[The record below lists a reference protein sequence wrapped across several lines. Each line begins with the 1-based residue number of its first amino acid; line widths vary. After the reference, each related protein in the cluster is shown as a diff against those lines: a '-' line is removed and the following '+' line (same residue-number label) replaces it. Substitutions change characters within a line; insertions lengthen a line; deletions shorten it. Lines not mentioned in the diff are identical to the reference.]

1 LETKRNRAMDL
12 RDIVLNYLTDNEK
25 GMQQL
30 ITWFLNDVMNEEV
43 AQQAGVPRYAR
54 SSSRRAHRNGYR
66 QRSLKTRFGELSL
79 LKPQLRE
86 IPFETKVFDRYS
98 RTEKALV
105 NAIIESY
112 LQGVS
117 TRNVEKIV
125 SCLGV
130 NQLSASYVSKVAQ
143 ELDEKIHEFLE
154 NPIDTYIPF
163 LFVDASYFKVRDG
176 IRYVNKALF
185 VVAGVRPDG
194 YREIFTFS
202 VADAEHEL
210 TWEGIFSDLKER
222 GLNKVDLIISDGHNG
237 IQTAAETMFP
247 GSSWQMCHVHFIR
260 AVLRKVPRKYHKEIA
275 ETLKECLRDPH
286 RLQEFAVQLDGR
298 GLSRAADTI
307 HRFNH
312 GLMNYRSFPPEF
324 WKKIRTTNLL
334 ERVNKELKRRSRKI
348 GAFPNDASLLR
359 LAGSILIDINEEWI
373 TGNRYLSVKSEMIS
387 LDTVA
392 ADFTAI

>member
-1 LETKRNRAMDL
+1 MNL

-43 AQQAGVPRYAR
+43 AQQAGVPRYSR

-66 QRSLKTRFGELSL
+66 SRSLKTRFGELSL

-86 IPFETKVFDRYS
+86 IPFETKVFERYS

-105 NAIIESY
+105 NAIVESY

-117 TRNVEKIV
+117 TRNVETVV
-125 SCLGV
+125 SHLGI
-130 NQLSASYVSKVAQ
+130 NQLSASYVSKVGR
-143 ELDEKIHEFLE
+143 ELDTKVQEFMEKALDSYY
-154 NPIDTYIPF
+154 PY
-163 LFVDASYFKVRDG
+163 LFVDASYFKVRDET
-176 IRYVNKALF
+176 RYVNKALL
-185 VVAGVRPDG
+185 VVVGVRTDG
-194 YREIFTFS
+194 HREVLGAR

-210 TWEGIFSDLKER
+210 TWEGMFSDLKEQ
-222 GLNKVDLIISDGHNG
+222 GLTRVDLIISDGHTG
-237 IQTAAETMFP
+237 IQSAAGRMFP

-275 ETLKECLRDPH
+275 EVLKECLTDSGK
-286 RLQEFAVQLDGR
+286 LLEYATQLDER
-298 GLSRAADTI
+298 GFSRAADTI
-307 HRFNH
+307 HRFHH
-312 GLMNYRSFPPEF
+312 GLMNYRSAPPEF

-334 ERVNKELKRRSRKI
+334 ERVNRELKRRSKKI
-348 GAFPNDASLLR
+348 GAFPSDASLLR

-373 TGNRYLSVKSEMIS
+373 TGSRYLSLKSEMIS
-387 LDTVA
+387 LDTEA
-392 ADFTAI
+392 SDFTAI

>member
-1 LETKRNRAMDL
+1 MNL
-12 RDIVLNYLTDNEK
+12 RDIVLNYLTDNEE

-54 SSSRRAHRNGYR
+54 SSSRRAHRNGNR
-66 QRSLKTRFGELSL
+66 TRSLKTRYGELSL

-105 NAIIESY
+105 NAIVESY

-117 TRNVEKIV
+117 TRNVEKVI
-125 SCLGV
+125 SHLGV
-130 NQLSASYVSKVAQ
+130 TQVSASYVSKVAQ
-143 ELDEKIHEFLE
+143 ELDVKVTEFME
-154 NPIDTYIPF
+154 RAIDSYIPY

-176 IRYVNKALF
+176 VKYVNKALL
-185 VVAGVRPDG
+185 VVVGVRTDG
-194 YREIFTFS
+194 FREILEAH

-210 TWEGIFSDLKER
+210 TWEGIFADLKER
-222 GLNKVDLIISDGHNG
+222 GLTKVDLIISDGHTG
-237 IQTAAETMFP
+237 IQSAAGKMFP

-275 ETLKECLRDPH
+275 ETLKECLSDSA
-286 RLQEFAVQLDGR
+286 RLLDYADKLDAR

-307 HRFNH
+307 HRFQS
-312 GLMNYRSFPPEF
+312 GLMNYRSAPPEF
-324 WKKIRTTNLL
+324 WKKLRTTNLL
-334 ERVNKELKRRSRKI
+334 ERVHKELKRRSKKI

-387 LDTVA
+387 LDTA
-392 ADFTAI
+392 AEFTAI

>member
-1 LETKRNRAMDL
+1 MNL
-12 RDIVLNYLTDNEK
+12 RDIVLNYLTDNEE

-54 SSSRRAHRNGYR
+54 SSSRRAHRNGNR
-66 QRSLKTRFGELSL
+66 TRSLKTRYGELSL

-105 NAIIESY
+105 NAIVESY

-117 TRNVEKIV
+117 TRNVEKVI
-125 SCLGV
+125 SHLGV
-130 NQLSASYVSKVAQ
+130 TQVSASYVSKVAQ
-143 ELDEKIHEFLE
+143 ELDVKVTEFME
-154 NPIDTYIPF
+154 RSIDSYIPY

-176 IRYVNKALF
+176 VKYVNKALL
-185 VVAGVRPDG
+185 VVVGVRTDG
-194 YREIFTFS
+194 FREILEAH

-210 TWEGIFSDLKER
+210 TWEGIFADLKER
-222 GLNKVDLIISDGHNG
+222 GLTKVDLIISDGHTG
-237 IQTAAETMFP
+237 IQSAAGKMFP

-275 ETLKECLRDPH
+275 ETLKECLSDSA
-286 RLQEFAVQLDGR
+286 RLLDYANKLDTR
-298 GLSRAADTI
+298 GLCRAADTI
-307 HRFNH
+307 HRFQS
-312 GLMNYRSFPPEF
+312 GLMNYRSAPPEF
-324 WKKIRTTNLL
+324 WKKLRTTNLL
-334 ERVNKELKRRSRKI
+334 ERVHKELKRRSKKI

-387 LDTVA
+387 LDTA
-392 ADFTAI
+392 AEFTAI

>member
-1 LETKRNRAMDL
+1 MNL

-43 AQQAGVPRYAR
+43 AQQAGVPRYKR

-66 QRSLKTRFGELSL
+66 HRSLKTRYGELNL

-86 IPFETKVFDRYS
+86 IPFDTKIFERYS

-105 NAIIESY
+105 NAIVESY

-117 TRNVEKIV
+117 TRKVQDVI
-125 SCLGV
+125 SHLGIS
-130 NQLSASYVSKVAQ
+130 QISPSYVSKVAR
-143 ELDEKIHEFLE
+143 ELDNQVQSFLE
-154 NPIDTYIPF
+154 KPIDSHIPY

-176 IRYVNKALF
+176 IKYVNKALL
-185 VVAGVRPDG
+185 VVVGVRTDG
-194 YREIFTFS
+194 YREILGAR

-210 TWEGIFSDLKER
+210 TWEGIFSDLNDR
-222 GLNKVDLIISDGHNG
+222 GLSTVDLVISDGHTG
-237 IQTAAETMFP
+237 IQSAAEKMFP

-260 AVLRKVPRKYHKEIA
+260 AVLRKVSRKYHKLIA
-275 ETLKECLRDPH
+275 ERLKECLSDPT
-286 RLQEFAVQLDGR
+286 LLLTYAKELEDTGF
-298 GLSRAADTI
+298 SRAADTI
-307 HRFNH
+307 YRFEH
-312 GLMNYRSFPPEF
+312 GLMNYRAYPPEH

-334 ERVNKELKRRSRKI
+334 DRVHKAIKRRTKKV
-348 GAFPNDASLLR
+348 GAFTNDASLLR
-359 LAGSILIDINEEWI
+359 LAVSILIDINEDWV

-387 LDTVA
+387 LDTGA
-392 ADFTAI
+392 EFTAL